1 MNIYLVELIVF
12 LLLAL
17 FVTIIFKVKKNH
29 KLKLILFTLFII
41 FSVSISGTY
50 LLEKP
55 HVYIVSPEINLQINQ
70 YSEIKVPHTTYHMKD
85 VTSSVK
91 IIGTVDYNKVGTYK
105 IEYEVPTIVGEYNVE
120 QTINVVDSIKPTI
133 TLKGDKVYNLSYSA
147 KYDELGFTVE
157 DNSFEDLTQK
167 VKISKEE
174 ITDTEYDIIY
184 SVEDSSGNTA
194 VERRKV
200 LIVDDIAPVI
210 SINGS
215 ANMRILVNS
224 TYTEKGATAID
235 EKDGDLSDKIEISGK
250 VNTSKVGEYKIKYTV
265 SDKSGNKAET
275 TRKVVVYKE
284 STNPSSSGTGVIYLT
299 FDDGPS
305 SSITPKILDILKEKN
320 VKATFFVLNYNSS
333 LEYLIKREYNEGHSI
348 GIHGYSHVYS
358 EIYKSDEAFM
368 NNVTKLQKKIAAT
381 IGYSPTIIRFPGG
394 SSNTV
399 SKNYNKGIM
408 SRLSKTVI
416 DAGFR
421 YYDWNVSS
429 GDAGGAQ
436 TSAQVYNNVVNNLS
450 KSRSNVVLMHDFGGN
465 TKTLNALADI
475 IDYGLE
481 NGYIFKPITKDTPM
495 VTHHISN

>member
-1 MNIYLVELIVF
+1 MDIYLVELIVF
-12 LLLAL
+12 LLVVLL
-17 FVTIIFKVKKNH
+17 VTIIFMIKKKN
-29 KLKLILFTLFII
+29 KLKLVLFTLFMI
-41 FSVSISGTY
+41 FSVCIAGTY

-55 HVYIVSPEINLQINQ
+55 HVYIASPEINLQINQ
-70 YSEIKVPHTTYHMKD
+70 YFEIKVPYTTYHMKD
-85 VTSSVK
+85 VTASVK
-91 IIGTVDYNKVGTYK
+91 VNGTVDYNKVGTYE
-105 IEYEVPTIVGEYNVE
+105 IEYEVPTIIGEYSVE

-147 KYDELGFTVE
+147 EYEEPGFTVE
-157 DNSFEDLTQK
+157 DNSSENLAEK

-174 ITDTEYDIIY
+174 INETEYDIIY
-184 SVEDSSGNTA
+184 SVEDSSGNMA

-200 LIVDDIAPVI
+200 LVIDDIAPVI
-210 SINGS
+210 SLNGN
-215 ANMRILVNS
+215 ANMRIPINS
-224 TYTEKGATAID
+224 TYKEKGATAID
-235 EKDGDLSDKIEISGK
+235 EKDGDLSDKIEISGN
-250 VNTSKVGEYKIKYTV
+250 VNTSKAGEYKIKYTI
-265 SDKSGNKAET
+265 SDKSGNRAEK
-275 TRKVVVYKE
+275 TRKVIVYKE
-284 STNPSSSGTGVIYLT
+284 SINSSSDGTGVIYLT

-320 VKATFFVLNYNSS
+320 VKATFFVLNYSSS

-358 EIYKSDEAFM
+358 EIYTSDEAFM
-368 NNVTKLQKKIAAT
+368 NNVTKLQKKIAT
-381 IGYSPTIIRFPGG
+381 TTGYSPTIIRFPGG

-408 SRLSKTVI
+408 SRLSKTVV

-436 TSAQVYNNVVNNLS
+436 TSTQVYNNVVNNLS

-465 TKTLNALADI
+465 TKTLNALSDI

-481 NGYIFKPITKDTPM
+481 NGYVFKSITKDTPM
-495 VTHHISN
+495 VTHHINN

>member
-12 LLLAL
+12 LLVTL

-41 FSVSISGTY
+41 FFVSISGTY

-55 HVYIVSPEINLQINQ
+55 HVYIVSPEINLEINQ
-70 YSEIKVPHTTYHMKD
+70 SSEIKVPHTTYHMKD

-91 IIGTVDYNKVGTYK
+91 VNGTVDYNKVGTYK
-105 IEYEVPTIVGEYNVE
+105 IEYEVPTIIGEYSVE

-133 TLKGDKVYNLSYSA
+133 TLNGDKVYNLSYSA
-147 KYDELGFTVE
+147 EYEEPGFTVE

-167 VKISKEE
+167 VNISKEE
-174 ITDTEYDIIY
+174 ISDTEYDIIY

-200 LIVDDIAPVI
+200 LVVDDIAPVI
-210 SINGS
+210 RLNGS

-224 TYTEKGATAID
+224 TYTEKGATAVD

-265 SDKSGNKAET
+265 SDKSGNKSET
-275 TRKVVVYKE
+275 TRKVIVYKE
-284 STNPSSSGTGVIYLT
+284 SPSSGTGVIYLT

-320 VKATFFVLNYNSS
+320 VKATFFVLNYSSS

-368 NNVTKLQKKIAAT
+368 NNITKLQKKIAT
-381 IGYSPTIIRFPGG
+381 TTGYSPTIIRFPGG

-399 SKNYNKGIM
+399 SKNYSKGIM
-408 SRLSKTVI
+408 SRLSKAVI

-429 GDAGGAQ
+429 GDAGGAK
-436 TSAQVYNNVVNNLS
+436 TSTQVYNNVVNNLS
-450 KSRSNVVLMHDFGGN
+450 KSRSNVVLMHDFAGN
-465 TKTLNALADI
+465 TKTLNALSDI

-481 NGYIFKPITKDTPM
+481 NGYVFKPITKDTPM